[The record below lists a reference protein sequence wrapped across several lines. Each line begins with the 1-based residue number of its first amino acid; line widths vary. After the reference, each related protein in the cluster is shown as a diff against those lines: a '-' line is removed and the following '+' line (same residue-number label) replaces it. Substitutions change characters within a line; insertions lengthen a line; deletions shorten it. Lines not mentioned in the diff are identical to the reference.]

1 MKKLLW
7 PVVMVSLIVLYS
19 SCAKDVAEKPSAI
32 DCSTIDPSINTYTL
46 NIKKIIDG
54 NCATVNCH
62 DAVFHTASGIS
73 LATYAEVKAEFEK
86 GTVMGSV
93 THSPG
98 FIAMPQNSPK
108 LADSLITY
116 MQCWADNNYPQ

>member
-1 MKKLLW
+1 MRKFLW
-7 PVVMVSLIVLYS
+7 PVGVVFLIVLYS
-19 SCAKDVAEKPSAI
+19 SCSKDIAQKPSAI
-32 DCSTIDPSINTYTL
+32 DCSAIDPSTNTYSL
-46 NIKKIIDG
+46 HIKKIIDD

-62 DAVFHTASGIS
+62 HAVFHTASGIS
-73 LATYAEVKAEFEK
+73 LATYEEVKAEFEK

-93 THSPG
+93 KHEPG
-98 FIAMPQNSPK
+98 YIAMPQNLPK